1 MKVEHWPT
9 SQPKP
14 YARNPRKNDGAVAKV
29 KASIEE
35 FGFQQPIVVNKDGV
49 IIVGHTRHQA
59 AVALGLPK
67 VPVVV
72 ATNLNPSQAKAYRLA
87 DNRTNEEAT
96 WADDL
101 LALELDELKLSEFD
115 LALTGF
121 TDEELSAYCALAGA
135 TQTGLTDDD
144 ACPEVPVDPK
154 SKLGD
159 VWTLGKHRLMCGDS
173 TAVTDIDRLMDGHKA
188 NMVLTDPPYGMFL
201 DTDFSTIKGSLKS
214 AGRKNGTQGRKYDRV
229 IGDHEDFKPELI
241 NTFFASF
248 SDCSEMFIFGADYF
262 AELIPEKNE
271 GSWLVWDKRK
281 ESQADAIGAEFELCW
296 SRAKHKRRMLR
307 HDWFGFLSSAN
318 QSDAR
323 HRVHPT
329 QKPVTLLEDIMSQ
342 WGDAGDVVA
351 DLYGGSGSTLIACEK
366 TGRSCRMMELDP
378 KYCDVIVKRWQ
389 DFTGKQAVHQ
399 DGTLFD
405 AR

>member
-35 FGFQQPIVVNKDGV
+35 FGFQQPIVVDKDGV

-144 ACPEVPVDPK
+144 ACPELPVDPK
-154 SKLGD
+154 SVLGD
-159 VWTLGKHRLMCGDS
+159 VWLLGNHRLMCGDS
-173 TAVTDIDRLMDGHKA
+173 TNILDVDELLAGTKADI
-188 NMVLTDPPYGMFL
+188 VYTDPPYGISVQMNNPGTICKETIL
-201 DTDFSTIKGSLKS
+201 GDETTDVATAAYNLCAAFDVPMIFWGANHYVSDAGLPNASCWLCWDKQESNNHIDQADCEFAWTNIKGPARVFHHLW
-214 AGRKNGTQGRKYDRV
+214 AGFRRD
-229 IGDHEDFKPELI
+229 
-241 NTFFASF
+241 
-248 SDCSEMFIFGADYF
+248 SEKG
-262 AELIPEKNE
+262 ET
-271 GSWLVWDKRK
+271 
-281 ESQADAIGAEFELCW
+281 
-296 SRAKHKRRMLR
+296 
-307 HDWFGFLSSAN
+307 
-318 QSDAR
+318 
-323 HRVHPT
+323 RVHPT
-329 QKPVTLLEDIMSQ
+329 QKPIALNFEILDFFK
-342 WGDAGDVVA
+342 AGNVVL
-351 DLYGGSGSTLIACEK
+351 DLFGGSGSTLIACEK

-389 DFTGKQAVHQ
+389 DFTGKQAIHED
-399 DGTLFD
+399 DGILFD

>member
-35 FGFQQPIVVNKDGV
+35 FGFQQPIVVDKDGV

-135 TQTGLTDDD
+135 TQTGLTEDD

-159 VWTLGKHRLMCGDS
+159 VWILGKHRLMCGDS

-188 NMVLTDPPYGMFL
+188 DMVLTDPPL
-201 DTDFSTIKGSLKS
+201 SSISASLGAHAS
-214 AGRKNGTQGRKYDRV
+214 PPRTADQGRL
-229 IGDHEDFKPELI
+229 P
-241 NTFFASF
+241 
-248 SDCSEMFIFGADYF
+248 
-262 AELIPEKNE
+262 
-271 GSWLVWDKRK
+271 
-281 ESQADAIGAEFELCW
+281 
-296 SRAKHKRRMLR
+296 
-307 HDWFGFLSSAN
+307 
-318 QSDAR
+318 
-323 HRVHPT
+323 
-329 QKPVTLLEDIMSQ
+329 
-342 WGDAGDVVA
+342 
-351 DLYGGSGSTLIACEK
+351 
-366 TGRSCRMMELDP
+366 
-378 KYCDVIVKRWQ
+378 
-389 DFTGKQAVHQ
+389 
-399 DGTLFD
+399 
-405 AR
+405 